1 MGIPVL
7 LSITWILIMGIV
19 LAVRISELNSDI
31 AALSKAIVQLN
42 FSSGMQREKMNNSI
56 EKTMMTG
63 EILEI
68 ISKVWSLFSY
78 LLLDTIVNGLLSQQE
93 QQTEIDSYKNETM
106 VDFNKTYT
114 EISSL
119 RAELDS
125 HKNETK
131 VVTDKSH
138 ADVSSMKTVITEM
151 KSEINTKVW
160 SSLALNKIYK
170 INVLYIITHR
180 HNKQN
185 LTLSKMRL
193 RLPLTIS
200 MTRPAQSRRI

>member
-7 LSITWILIMGIV
+7 LSITLILIMGIV

-63 EILEI
+63 EILEV

-114 EISSL
+114 EISLL

-151 KSEINTKVW
+151 KSEIYTKVW
-160 SSLALNKIYK
+160 YSLA
-170 INVLYIITHR
+170 V
-180 HNKQN
+180 
-185 LTLSKMRL
+185 
-193 RLPLTIS
+193 
-200 MTRPAQSRRI
+200 

>member
-7 LSITWILIMGIV
+7 LSITLILIMGIV

-63 EILEI
+63 EILEV
-68 ISKVWSLFSY
+68 ISKVWSLFSF
-78 LLLDTIVNGLLSQQE
+78 LLLDTIANGLLSQQE

-151 KSEINTKVW
+151 KSEIYTKVW
-160 SSLALNKIYK
+160 YSLA
-170 INVLYIITHR
+170 V
-180 HNKQN
+180 
-185 LTLSKMRL
+185 
-193 RLPLTIS
+193 
-200 MTRPAQSRRI
+200 